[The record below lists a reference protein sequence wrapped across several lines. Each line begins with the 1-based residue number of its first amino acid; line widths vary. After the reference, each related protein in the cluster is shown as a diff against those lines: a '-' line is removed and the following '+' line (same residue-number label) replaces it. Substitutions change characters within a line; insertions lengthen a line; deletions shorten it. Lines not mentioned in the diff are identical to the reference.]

1 MSEPFMGEIMIAGF
15 NFAPKGWA
23 LCNGQLMPTQQ
34 NAALFALLG
43 PTYGGDGRSTFAL
56 PDLQGRAAMHHNDA
70 FPQGLKG
77 GSATITLDT
86 TQLPQ
91 HQHNMMA
98 IVVDPSVNTNNPAG
112 SLYTNSAP
120 AEFYSATLTPTQ
132 ANPATVT
139 KTGANLPHNNL
150 QPSLVLNFCIALQGI
165 FPSTN

>member
-1 MSEPFMGEIMIAGF
+1 MIAGF

-23 LCNGQLMPTQQ
+23 LCNGQLMAIQQ
-34 NAALFALLG
+34 NAALFALLS
-43 PTYGGDGRSTFAL
+43 TMYGGDGRSTFAL

-165 FPSTN
+165 FPSRS

>member
-1 MSEPFMGEIMIAGF
+1 MSEPFLGEIMIAGF

-23 LCNGQLMPTQQ
+23 LCNGQLMAIQQ
-34 NAALFALLG
+34 NAALFALLS
-43 PTYGGDGRSTFAL
+43 TMYGGDGRSTFAL

-112 SLYTNSAP
+112 SLYANSAP

-165 FPSTN
+165 FPSRS

>member
-1 MSEPFMGEIMIAGF
+1 MSEPFLGEIMIAGF

-23 LCNGQLMPTQQ
+23 LCNGQLMAIQQ
-34 NAALFALLG
+34 NAALFALLS
-43 PTYGGDGRSTFAL
+43 TMYGGDGRSTFAL

-165 FPSTN
+165 FPSRS